1 MKYTR
6 LTKEQFEALSSE
18 FATFLAA
25 QSIDKP
31 QWDDIKTHDS
41 TRTDELL
48 DLFSD
53 LIWEGVLNGAEYL
66 EHYSEKH
73 VFLFHLGQARIE
85 SVVIKVLDDGVNLL
99 DANGMTFLREQLFSD
114 LTEIRRG
121 SKPYASDRNAD
132 IFSLIQQGAVLS
144 DGNFYTKLSQI
155 LDS

>member
-1 MKYTR
+1 MRYTR
-6 LTKEQFEALSSE
+6 LTREQFEALSAE

-31 QWDDIKTHDS
+31 QWDDIKTNNLG
-41 TRTDELL
+41 RTDELL

-73 VFLFHLGQARIE
+73 VFLFHLGEARID
-85 SVVIKVLDDGVNLL
+85 SVVIKVLDEEVNLL
-99 DANGMTFLREQLFSD
+99 SPNGMSFLREQLFSD

-121 SKPYASDRNAD
+121 SKPYTLDRNAD

-144 DGNFYTKLSQI
+144 DGNFYIKLSQI